1 MYKRIFNGEIDNTR
15 IKSIKKEKDFG
26 KGGRIDIEIIG
37 NNWILAIENKIKSHE
52 KNNQTNKYEKYYDK
66 FTKSKGI
73 SKNNLFL
80 IYLTP
85 NGEKAT
91 SDIFKS
97 ATYKQIREIIEEL
110 KSDFNDEAKIDSEFN
125 NICNE
130 MGFKSIESK
139 KLKRSFARYRRQ
151 RISNRSSFQIDTTK
165 FFVNEI
171 ESNINL
177 GIKDMNKLIE
187 NIQKV
192 IPTKIRDQFST
203 EEEITTTLICEY
215 IMVN

>member
-1 MYKRIFNGEIDNTR
+1 MN
-15 IKSIKKEKDFG
+15 
-26 KGGRIDIEIIG
+26 
-37 NNWILAIENKIKSHE
+37 
-52 KNNQTNKYEKYYDK
+52 
-66 FTKSKGI
+66 
-73 SKNNLFL
+73 
-80 IYLTP
+80 
-85 NGEKAT
+85 
-91 SDIFKS
+91 
-97 ATYKQIREIIEEL
+97 
-110 KSDFNDEAKIDSEFN
+110 KIDSEFN

-203 EEEITTTLICEY
+203 EEEISEHNCGISFGFTASIINLEFSARVFC
-215 IMVN
+215 